1 MFGSALAPSVSQNQ
15 AGAYKQVHLS
25 TGVSGSSPH
34 GLIAML
40 FDGLVDVLAEAR
52 GAIRSR
58 NIPAKGR
65 AIGRAV
71 RIVDEGLSAALNTAD
86 GGPLAADLQG
96 LYGYIALRLTHANL
110 HSDEAALEECLR
122 LVEQLRGAW
131 AQIADQVPAA

>member
-1 MFGSALAPSVSQNQ
+1 MFASALASSVSQSQ
-15 AGAYKQVHLS
+15 AGAYKQVHVA
-25 TGVSGSSPH
+25 TGVSGASPH

-65 AIGRAV
+65 AIMRAV
-71 RIVDEGLSAALNTAD
+71 RIVDEGLSATLNLSE
-86 GGPLAADLQG
+86 GGELAADLQR
-96 LYGYIALRLTHANL
+96 LYGYIVMRLTHANL

-131 AQIADQVPAA
+131 AQIADRVPA